1 MRPTWRDSMMIFMAI
16 HDTFMKVGART
27 GNGVHGPAAD
37 GRTVLDLDDDVVSI
51 AEALVNV
58 ESISHHEK
66 ALADAV
72 ECALRRHDHLTVSR
86 FGNTVV
92 ARTSACRGRRVVVA
106 GHLDTVPLNAN
117 LPARNDGELLH
128 GLGSC
133 DMKGGVAVALRIA
146 GSCAD
151 ALSDLTFI
159 FYECEEVESTA
170 NGLAKLAEV
179 RPELLRADL
188 AILMEPS
195 NGQVEAGC
203 QGALDFDIKLTGRR
217 AHSARSW
224 QGINAV
230 ETAAPVLAKLNSFR
244 ARTPVVDGLTY
255 HEGLNAVAIHGGIA
269 RNVIPDECH
278 ISVNFRFAP
287 DRSEHDAID
296 FVHNYF
302 EGHDIV
308 IVDSAPAAPPGL
320 TGTARSFVEAVGK
333 PAQPKLGW
341 TDVARFA
348 QLGVPALNFGPGDP
362 LLAHTRDEH
371 VPLAQLRMCEDT
383 MREWLTT

>member
-1 MRPTWRDSMMIFMAI
+1 MT
-16 HDTFMKVGART
+16 
-27 GNGVHGPAAD
+27 
-37 GRTVLDLDDDVVSI
+37 DLNDDVASI

-58 ESISHHEK
+58 ESVSHNEK

-72 ECALRRHDHLTVSR
+72 EHALYRCNHLAVSR

-92 ARTSACRGRRVVVA
+92 ARTSGGRQQRVVLA

-117 LPARNDGELLH
+117 LPARNDGELLY

-133 DMKGGVAVALRIA
+133 DMKGGVAVALRLA
-146 GSCAD
+146 GNCTD

-159 FYECEEVESTA
+159 FYECEEVESAA
-170 NGLAKLAEV
+170 NGLAKLASQH
-179 RPELLRADL
+179 PELLQADL

-195 NGQVEAGC
+195 NGQIEAGC
-203 QGALDFDIKLTGRR
+203 QGVIDFDITLTGKR

-230 ETAAPVLAKLNSFR
+230 EAAGPILAKLDSFR
-244 ARTPVVDGLTY
+244 PRTPVVDGLTY
-255 HEGLNAVAIHGGIA
+255 REGLNAVAVDGGIA
-269 RNVIPDECH
+269 RNVIPDECR

-287 DRSEHDAID
+287 DRSEQGAID
-296 FVHNYF
+296 FVHDYF
-302 EGHDIV
+302 DGYDIA

-320 TGTARSFVEAVGK
+320 TGSARTFVEAVGR
-333 PAQPKLGW
+333 PPQPKLGW

-362 LLAHTRDEH
+362 LLAHTQDEH
-371 VPLAQLRMCEDT
+371 VPLAQLRACEKT
-383 MREWLTT
+383 LREWLTT

>member
-1 MRPTWRDSMMIFMAI
+1 MI
-16 HDTFMKVGART
+16 
-27 GNGVHGPAAD
+27 
-37 GRTVLDLDDDVVSI
+37 DLDDDVASI

-58 ESISHHEK
+58 ESVSHNER

-72 ECALRRHDHLTVSR
+72 DHALRQREHLTVSR

-92 ARTSACRGRRVVVA
+92 ARTSAGRERRVVVA
-106 GHLDTVPLNAN
+106 GHLDTVPVNAN
-117 LPARNDGELLH
+117 LPARNDGELLY

-146 GSCAD
+146 GNCTD

-159 FYECEEVESTA
+159 FYDCEEVESSA
-170 NGLAKLAEV
+170 NGLANLA
-179 RPELLRADL
+179 RQQPELLHADL

-195 NGQVEAGC
+195 NGCVEAGC
-203 QGALDFDIKLTGRR
+203 QGVLDFDITLAGRR

-230 ETAAPVLAKLNSFR
+230 EAAAPVLDKLGSFR
-244 ARTPVVDGLTY
+244 PRTPVVDGLTY
-255 HEGLNAVAIHGGIA
+255 REGLNAVAIHGGIA
-269 RNVIPDECH
+269 RNVIPDECR

-287 DRSEHDAID
+287 DRTEQEAID

-302 EGHDIV
+302 DGYDIA
-308 IVDSAPAAPPGL
+308 IVDSAPPAAPGL
-320 TGTARSFVEAVGK
+320 TGSAKSFVEAVDK
-333 PAQPKLGW
+333 PARPKLGW

-371 VPLAQLRMCEDT
+371 VAIAQLRTCEQT
-383 MREWLTT
+383 LQKWLTT